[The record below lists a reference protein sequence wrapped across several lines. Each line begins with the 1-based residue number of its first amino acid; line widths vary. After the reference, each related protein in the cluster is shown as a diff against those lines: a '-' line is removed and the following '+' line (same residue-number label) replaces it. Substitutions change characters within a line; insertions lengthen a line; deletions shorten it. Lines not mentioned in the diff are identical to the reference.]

1 MQGLSLTK
9 NWSIACMSALSTK
22 FIIDL
27 ESKFVKTWG
36 RSLAQPRVRPIRV
49 CLQTKSCQHKTWQI
63 FSSYLLSSSLRLSVP
78 PASCVLQTNGG
89 SLSASVQ
96 RWSLRHS
103 TIHKLVLVFEIVK
116 QPFYCVLLYVIFFS
130 HVWINLCSSFT
141 CYKVFTFFIWNCF
154 QIMLPSP
161 SWGHHILSLPSDM

>member
-1 MQGLSLTK
+1 METTLCANRSHSTRRRHFKSLYCLWCHKNCIALS
-9 NWSIACMSALSTK
+9 SIVCMCALSTK

-36 RSLAQPRVRPIRV
+36 RSLAQPRVRPTRV

-89 SLSASVQ
+89 PLSASVQ

-103 TIHKLVLVFEIVK
+103 TIYKLVLVFEIVK

-141 CYKVFTFFIWNCF
+141 CY
-154 QIMLPSP
+154 
-161 SWGHHILSLPSDM
+161 

>member
-1 MQGLSLTK
+1 MCT
-9 NWSIACMSALSTK
+9 LSTK

-36 RSLAQPRVRPIRV
+36 RSLAQPRVRPTRV
-49 CLQTKSCQHKTWQI
+49 CLQTKSCQHGTIGTRQI

-89 SLSASVQ
+89 PFSASVQ

-103 TIHKLVLVFEIVK
+103 TICKLVLVCTLVDMFF

-141 CYKVFTFFIWNCF
+141 CYQVFTFFIWNCF

-161 SWGHHILSLPSDM
+161 SWGHHILSLQSDM